1 MMDVKKVVK
10 KIVDYKQHNSHLKEV
25 TLDNEVV
32 YAPFPKDKEKN
43 NYGFMVF
50 SEEETE
56 IKSDCKYKHRY
67 YYYEEFKNKK
77 RKNII
82 FIMFN
87 PSTASPGK
95 DDQTIRNCRS
105 LVKDEYKSMEI
116 INLFSERRSEGSKIQ
131 DSDNVNNS
139 AFLKEFLSR
148 FKNPAKQKVVIAWGY
163 GKDNDKN
170 CKDEI
175 DKINKLL
182 EGFSKMK
189 ITVRKN
195 ALKDAQNLAR
205 HPNQAFWKGFNKK
218 LSKDFNQIAEIA
230 KITKY

>member
-32 YAPFPKDKEKN
+32 YAPFPKDKKKN

-67 YYYEEFKNKK
+67 YYYEEFKNKNG
-77 RKNII
+77 KNII

-95 DDQTIRNCRS
+95 DDQTIRNCRT
-105 LVKDEYKSMEI
+105 LVEEKYKSMEI
-116 INLFSERRSEGSKIQ
+116 INIFSERSSKEGKFA
-131 DSDNVNNS
+131 DDDLKNNNLDFIEE
-139 AFLKEFLSR
+139 FLKIY
-148 FKNPAKQKVVIAWGY
+148 KNNQNEQEVVIAWGY
-163 GKDNDKN
+163 AKDKAYPQ
-170 CKDEI
+170 
-175 DKINKLL
+175 KIKKISEQLKGFTKKKIIVQNGAL
-182 EGFSKMK
+182 EE
-189 ITVRKN
+189 
-195 ALKDAQNLAR
+195 AQNLAR
-205 HPNQAFWKGFNKK
+205 HPNQPFWKGFGEK
-218 LSKDFNQIAEIA
+218 SFDEIAEI
-230 KITKY
+230 TEY

>member
-32 YAPFPKDKEKN
+32 YAPFPKDKKKN

-67 YYYEEFKNKK
+67 YYYEELNKK
-77 RKNII
+77 NGKNII

-95 DDQTIRNCRS
+95 DDQTIRNCRT
-105 LVKDEYKSMEI
+105 LVEEKYKSMEI
-116 INLFSERRSEGSKIQ
+116 INIFSERSSKEGKFA
-131 DSDNVNNS
+131 DDDLKNNNLD
-139 AFLKEFLSR
+139 FIEEFLNMYNDNR
-148 FKNPAKQKVVIAWGY
+148 NEQEVVIAWGY
-163 GKDNDKN
+163 AKDKDYPTRIKN
-170 CKDEI
+170 IMK
-175 DKINKLL
+175 KL
-182 EGFSKMK
+182 EGFTKKK
-189 ITVRKN
+189 ITVRRK
-195 ALKDAQNLAR
+195 ALIKAKNLAR
-205 HPNQAFWKGFNKK
+205 HPNQAFWKGFDEK
-218 LSKDFNQIAEIA
+218 LKDFNEIA
-230 KITKY
+230 KITEY